1 MNRSAPRGVPT
12 MPDTPPN
19 RPGRPP
25 GSESFAWRAFFQ
37 QSTTPVFVL
46 GKGRRLRFANA
57 AWEELTGVKLDDAA
71 GMVCSGRRHGTP
83 LAAALAPTPEARAGR
98 PDTAR
103 RPPPTARAGPP
114 WWDITFVPLAGAD
127 AMVGFIAVVG
137 EPAPAAARAVPPAVA
152 ALRARHATHY
162 TPDLFAGPSPAT
174 RRFVG
179 LLRHAANSPG
189 VPVWLVGEP
198 GSGKETAARVIHH
211 AGASRDRAFVAVD
224 CAGLQPYLVESLL
237 FGHGGVADTGHVGT
251 VYLKDPAALPRDL
264 QQRLADLFAENGP
277 RLVCGSTTTAAAAVA
292 AGKLVPV
299 FHTNLSV
306 LELPVPPLRDRFA
319 DLPRFVARWF
329 PGLVLDPAALDL
341 LAAQPWPGNLREL
354 ADVLRGATAAA
365 GGGAVKVEHLPREFR
380 VRAGIVPPAVAPRPI
395 TLDPILEAVER
406 RLIGLAL
413 RRAGDNQTRAAELLG
428 VFRARLGR
436 RLEALGIVK
445 PGEPGASATG
455 GTA

>member
-1 MNRSAPRGVPT
+1 

-25 GSESFAWRAFFQ
+25 GSDAFAWRAFFQ
-37 QSTTPVFVL
+37 HSTTPVFVL

-57 AWEELTGVKLDDAA
+57 AWEGLTGVALADAA
-71 GMVCSGRRHGTP
+71 GLVCSDRRHAAP

-98 PDTAR
+98 SDTAR
-103 RPPPTARAGPP
+103 RAPPSARAGPP
-114 WWDITFVPLAGAD
+114 WWDVTFVPLAGTD
-127 AMVGFIAVVG
+127 ALVGFIAVVG
-137 EPAPAAARAVPPAVA
+137 GPAPAAARAVPPAVA
-152 ALRARHATHY
+152 ALRAKHAAHY
-162 TPDLFAGPSPAT
+162 TPDLFAGPAPAT

-179 LLRHAANSPG
+179 LLRHAASSPG

-211 AGASRDRAFVAVD
+211 AGATRDRAFAAID

-264 QQRLADLFAENGP
+264 QLRLADLVTEGGP
-277 RLVCGSTTTAAAAVA
+277 RLVCGSANTAAAEVA
-292 AGKLVPV
+292 AGRLVPV
-299 FHTNLSV
+299 FHTALSV
-306 LELPVPPLRDRFA
+306 LELPVPPLRDRLA
-319 DLPRFVARWF
+319 DLPRLAAGV
-329 PGLVLDPAALDL
+329 PLDPAALDL

-354 ADVLRGATAAA
+354 ADVLRGAAASA
-365 GGGAVKVEHLPREFR
+365 GGGPVKAEHLPREFR
-380 VRAGIVPPAVAPRPI
+380 VRAGIVPPAVGPRAI

-406 RLIGLAL
+406 RLIALAL
-413 RRAGDNQTRAAELLG
+413 RRAGDNQTKAAELLG

-436 RLEALGIVK
+436 RLEALGIGK
-445 PGEPGASATG
+445 PGDGS
-455 GTA
+455 